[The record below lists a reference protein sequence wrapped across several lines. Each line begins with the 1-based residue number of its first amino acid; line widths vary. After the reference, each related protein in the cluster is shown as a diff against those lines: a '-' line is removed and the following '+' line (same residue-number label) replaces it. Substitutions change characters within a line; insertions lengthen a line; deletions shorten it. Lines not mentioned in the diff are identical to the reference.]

1 MASYVPSFF
10 GIVRE
15 ACLHQQSVAV
25 AFRSETDNLH
35 ASPMKVTHPFPWFS
49 ILPDDIAEDRED
61 TVASYWSNGDACLLR
76 VSGSGETLGRR
87 FLPHVGYPSGAKWAG
102 LAGRLIFSREIH
114 GCEAA
119 AASRVADH
127 GTTWIPAYL
136 VWLWLSVHVTLS
148 RQGDLSSCEW
158 AWEAI

>member
-25 AFRSETDNLH
+25 AFQSETDNLH

-76 VSGSGETLGRR
+76 VSGFRRDSGPQVSAARR
-87 FLPHVGYPSGAKWAG
+87 LSERGEMGGPSRPSNLLPRDSRLRSSRCIKGCRPRNYLDSPVLG
-102 LAGRLIFSREIH
+102 LALVERPRH
-114 GCEAA
+114 P
-119 AASRVADH
+119 V
-127 GTTWIPAYL
+127 TT
-136 VWLWLSVHVTLS
+136 
-148 RQGDLSSCEW
+148 R
-158 AWEAI
+158 